1 MKEGTIDDLLESVAS
16 RNGKSINA
24 LDFPLPELPH
34 PPLAMSSDM
43 VAWNEILNDSQPQ
56 FPTPATRWG
65 LAATAGAHHRMH
77 TDANSFSTYIQV
89 KTGMKLWIVACPKGS
104 DFANFADFLN
114 IIHFHDSDGL
124 DNPDLSDYKDQYRLE
139 AMLLLPGSQLYMI

>member
-1 MKEGTIDDLLESVAS
+1 
-16 RNGKSINA
+16 
-24 LDFPLPELPH
+24 
-34 PPLAMSSDM
+34 
-43 VAWNEILNDSQPQ
+43 SQPQ

-77 TDANSFSTYIQV
+77 TNANSFSTYIQV

-104 DFANFADFLN
+104 DFANFANFLN

-139 AMLLLPGSQLYMI
+139 AMLLLPGSQLNMHPGTPHTVITITPSICHGGHCYAASTIQETCISFMITFVANSLLTNTDHT